1 MNNKGRVTVFLC
13 LMVMVMIPL
22 FSVAFKA
29 VQLYAA
35 REKAVCAARTA
46 ISGLK
51 ADYNRYIY
59 EHYHILLFD
68 KNAGGAGEAGL
79 EARLLEEYKENLG
92 GAYAEC
98 DVRFNDFRMIY
109 DDECEALEEQ
119 MADYMKYA
127 AIEQG
132 MDMITDKTGGDDGT
146 VPKELLDDIDEAKSK
161 EAESDADGE
170 AKESDEE
177 GGADDNGNDDKKNG
191 DEDGEV
197 KKVSIFKVKDPRKFT
212 KKLKTKGLLK
222 IILPEDT
229 ELSEDEIETEGLP
242 SRTLTVSGIEDLFN
256 DYNEERKFK
265 NIDSFED
272 RLKESGGWK
281 EGLYDAGVS
290 MAYARNCFN
299 SLTAQDRNKDT
310 VLKYELEY
318 LIAGKKSD
326 YENVKSVINR
336 LVWLR
341 TPVCY
346 AYLVRDAEKMA
357 VVTSIAAPLSFLVF
371 IPEPVLKYLLAGC
384 WSYAEAMADVRALAA
399 GKKTAF
405 VKNRENWITDIKKL
419 ADTVM
424 SDVPESEHGL
434 GYEDYL
440 CILMALKT
448 DKINY
453 RMLDLMQLNAAK
465 AGESVKIADCAVAAG
480 ADFTCMYMENR
491 LSYHLVTEY

>member
-13 LMVMVMIPL
+13 LMVLVMIPL
-22 FSVAFKA
+22 FTVAIKA

-35 REKAVCAARTA
+35 KEKAVCAARTV

-51 ADYNRYIY
+51 ADYNRYVF

-79 EARLLEEYKENLG
+79 EQRLLEEYEENLG
-92 GAYAEC
+92 SAFSEC

-109 DDECEALEEQ
+109 DDECEPLEEQ
-119 MADYMKYA
+119 MSDYMKYA
-127 AIEQG
+127 AVETG
-132 MDMITDKTGGDDGT
+132 VDMIMEKTDGSDGT
-146 VPKELLDDIDEAKSK
+146 VPDELLDEIEEAKQSQEESEEDDEAGNDE
-161 EAESDADGE
+161 EAED
-170 AKESDEE
+170 DEKTDE
-177 GGADDNGNDDKKNG
+177 GSEEVK
-191 DEDGEV
+191 V

-212 KKLKTKGLLK
+212 KKLKTKGLLGV
-222 IILPEDT
+222 ILPEGT
-229 ELSEDEIETEGLP
+229 ELSEEEIETEGLP
-242 SRTLTVSGIEDLFN
+242 SKELTISAIEEFF
-256 DYNEERKFK
+256 DYDGDDRKFK
-265 NIDSFED
+265 NIDRFEG
-272 RLKESGGWK
+272 RLKDSGGWA
-281 EGLYDAGVS
+281 EGLYDSGIS
-290 MAYARNCFN
+290 MAYARTCFN
-299 SLTAQDRNKDT
+299 SLTNSDRNEDT
-310 VLKYELEY
+310 VLKYEIEY

-326 YENVKSVINR
+326 YDNVKSVINS

-357 VVTSIAAPLSFLVF
+357 VVTSIAAPLSFICF

-384 WSYAEAMADVRALAA
+384 WSYVEAMADVRALVA
-399 GKKTAF
+399 GKKIAF
-405 VKNRENWITDIKKL
+405 TKNYENWITDIKKL

-424 SDVPESEHGL
+424 GDVPEAEHGL
-434 GYEDYL
+434 NYEDFL

-453 RMLDLMQLNAAK
+453 RMLDLMQLNAIS
-465 AGESVKIADCAVAAG
+465 AGESIKMTDCAVAAG
-480 ADFTCMYMENR
+480 VDFTSNYMGKQ